1 MNFTDRLNRIFTTG
15 WHGCAYSNPREGG
28 DDAEANMHQAS
39 ILFTAA
45 VMAMAGAW
53 YAMQDMSRDAA
64 EAPVTEQ
71 VASVSQSG
79 PLVD

>member
-1 MNFTDRLNRIFTTG
+1 MVASLITL
-15 WHGCAYSNPREGG
+15 AKAG

-53 YAMQDMSRDAA
+53 YAMQDMSRSDVETPAA
-64 EAPVTEQ
+64 EH
-71 VASVSQSG
+71 VASVSHPQ
-79 PLVD
+79 LLAE